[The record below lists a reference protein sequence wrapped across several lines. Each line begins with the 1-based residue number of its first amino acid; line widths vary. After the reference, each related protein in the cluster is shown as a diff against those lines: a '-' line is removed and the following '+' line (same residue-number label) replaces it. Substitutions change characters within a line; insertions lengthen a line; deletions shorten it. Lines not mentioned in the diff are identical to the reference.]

1 MNLYDIDSNLEALIE
16 YGCDP
21 ETGEILDATEF
32 NNKLDEFNMELDKK
46 ISDLACY
53 VKSLKAEAEA
63 IKQEKLNL
71 AKRQKACENKA
82 EGIKKYLDGYFR
94 MTQGENFN
102 KYKFKD
108 PRVSLGYR
116 KSKKCVITDP
126 NLIPKEYI
134 KPAKVEFNLTDLKK
148 DIQKGKEIKGAE
160 IQENINLSIR

>member
-1 MNLYDIDSNLEALIE
+1 MNLYDIDSNLETLIE

-21 ETGEILDATEF
+21 DTGEILDATEF

-53 VKSLKAEAEA
+53 IKSLKAEAEA

-71 AKRQKACENKA
+71 AKRQKSCENKA
-82 EGIKKYLDGYFR
+82 EGIKNYLDNYFR
-94 MTQGENFN
+94 TTQGENFN

-116 KSKKCVITDP
+116 KSKKCVITNSD
-126 NLIPKEYI
+126 LIPKEYI
-134 KPAKVEFNLTDLKK
+134 KDVEVKFDLKEIKK
-148 DIQKGKEIKGAE
+148 DIQQGKDIEGAE